1 MSASGNLGR
10 GSIGNRVGVEHHF
23 YLGGRKR
30 LDIRLPLGLLFMV
43 CGLLLAGFGLMSHQE
58 LYERSLGININLWW
72 GAVMLLFGGA
82 LFVLGHRQQNQAQS
96 VKAAAER
103 E

>member
-1 MSASGNLGR
+1 
-10 GSIGNRVGVEHHF
+10 
-23 YLGGRKR
+23 
-30 LDIRLPLGLLFMV
+30 
-43 CGLLLAGFGLMSHQE
+43 MSHQE